1 MNYQEFVLRKEL
13 RQNTTYVRRNQQ
25 GYRLYKGR
33 LIPEADF
40 QQATAMPERPYISV
54 LNPCKKY
61 QYLNIEGNVLENL
74 EKLISCEQ

>member
-1 MNYQEFVLRKEL
+1 MTATEYGLRRIIRLE
-13 RQNTTYVRRNQQ
+13 TTYIRKQGQ

-40 QQATAMPERPYISV
+40 QQATAMPERPFISV
-54 LNPCKKY
+54 DNPCKKH
-61 QYLNIEGNVLENL
+61 QYLNVEGDCIANL